1 VTTLTGFG
9 RIARFILRRDRVRLM
24 VWVVAIT
31 LITLASAASLP
42 AVYPTQRSVEGYVQL
57 FGDNPALIAFA
68 GPGYGFDDPNL
79 GLVLVNET
87 QLNAMIALA
96 LMSIFLV
103 TRNTRAE
110 EESERADLVR
120 ASVVGRHAPAAS
132 AATVIGGANLLVG
145 LLCALGFI
153 ALDYEVTGSL
163 ALAGSLTCAG
173 LVFAGIAA
181 VAAQLTSTGRAALG
195 IASSVL
201 GVAFAVRAIGDVA
214 GNGLSWLSPIGWA
227 QATQA
232 YADERWWVLGLCLA
246 AFIGLLQGAFWLS
259 TRRDLGAGILPQR
272 LGSAHADRWM
282 TRPVGFAF
290 RLQRGALLGW
300 AVALF
305 LMGFL
310 YGSIAND
317 IEQLIEENA
326 FAAEMFSAQGGAS
339 LTDQFLAVAVAQL
352 ALVAG
357 ACGIATALRLA
368 TEEAAGRAEPIL
380 AGPTPRSTWVGSHVV
395 MAAAGSL
402 VALVAAGFGA
412 GLSYAL
418 VIGDPGQ
425 IPRLIG
431 SALVTYPA
439 VLVLTGVAV
448 IFFGAFP
455 SIAGAAW
462 AALAVAFVTGYF
474 GDLFK
479 FPDWVRRI
487 SPFEHIPGLPAED
500 LAFLP
505 PLLVAIVA
513 AALIAFGARAF
524 RVRDLRAD

>member
-1 VTTLTGFG
+1 MTTLTGFG
-9 RIARFILRRDRVRLM
+9 RIVRFILRRDRVRLM

-31 LITLASAASLP
+31 LMTLASAASLP

-103 TRNTRAE
+103 NRNTRAE

-132 AATVIGGANLLVG
+132 AVAVIGGANLLVG
-145 LLCALGFI
+145 LLCAIGFV

-163 ALAGSLTCAG
+163 ALAASITWVG

-181 VAAQLTSTGRAALG
+181 VVAQLTSTGRAALG

-201 GVAFAVRAIGDVA
+201 GAAFAVRAIGDVA
-214 GNGLSWLSPIGWA
+214 DNGLSLLSPIGWA
-227 QATQA
+227 QAIQA
-232 YADERWWVLGLCLA
+232 YGDERWWALGLCLA
-246 AFIGLLQGAFWLS
+246 VFVGLLLGAFWLS

-305 LMGFL
+305 LMGLL

-317 IEQLIEENA
+317 IEQMLEENA
-326 FAAEMFSAQGGAS
+326 FAAAMFSAQAEAS
-339 LTDQFLAVAVAQL
+339 LTDQFLAAAMGQL
-352 ALVAG
+352 ALMAG

-368 TEEAAGRAEPIL
+368 TEEAAGRAESIL
-380 AGPTPRSTWVGSHVV
+380 AGPIPRSRWVGSHVV

-402 VALVAAGFGA
+402 VALVAAGLGA

-425 IPRLIG
+425 ILRLIG
-431 SALVTYPA
+431 SAVVTYPG
-439 VLVLTGVAV
+439 VLVLIGVSL

-455 SIAGAAW
+455 AIAGAAW

-479 FPDWVRRI
+479 FPDWVGWI
-487 SPFEHIPGLPAED
+487 SPFEHIPGLPAEN
-500 LAFLP
+500 LALL
-505 PLLVAIVA
+505 PLLLLLIVA
-513 AALIAFGARAF
+513 TALIAFGARAF
-524 RVRDLRAD
+524 RVRDLRTD

>member
-9 RIARFILRRDRVRLM
+9 RFARFVLRRDRVRLL

-31 LITLASAASLP
+31 LMTLASAASLP
-42 AVYPTQRSVEGYVQL
+42 AVYPTQPSLDGYVQL
-57 FGDNPALIAFA
+57 FGNNPALIAFA

-87 QLNAMIALA
+87 QLNAMIALG

-132 AATVIGGANLLVG
+132 AAAVIGGANLLVG
-145 LLCALGFI
+145 LLCGLGFI
-153 ALDYEVTGSL
+153 ALDYEFTGSL
-163 ALAGSLTCAG
+163 ALASSLTCAG
-173 LVFAGIAA
+173 LLFAGIAA
-181 VAAQLTSTGRAALG
+181 LAAQLTSSGRATLG

-201 GVAFAVRAIGDVA
+201 GVAFAIRAIGDVA
-214 GNGLSWLSPIGWA
+214 DNGLSWLSPIGWA
-227 QATQA
+227 QAIQA

-246 AFIGLLQGAFWLS
+246 AFVGLLLGAFWLS

-272 LGSAHADRWM
+272 LGSAHAERWM

-300 AVALF
+300 TVALF

-317 IEQLIEENA
+317 LEQMLEENP
-326 FAAEMFSAQGGAS
+326 FAAEMFSAQAGAS
-339 LTDQFLAVAVAQL
+339 LTDQFLATGMTQL
-352 ALVAG
+352 ALIAG

-380 AGPTPRSTWVGSHVV
+380 AGPMPRSRWAGSHVL

-402 VALVAAGFGA
+402 VGLVAAGFGA
-412 GLSYAL
+412 GLAYAL

-431 SALVTYPA
+431 SALVNYPG

-448 IFFGAFP
+448 VFFGAFP
-455 SIAGAAW
+455 AIARVAW
-462 AALAVAFVTGYF
+462 AALAVAFVTGFF

-479 FPDWVRRI
+479 FPDWVRWI
-487 SPFEHIPGLPAED
+487 SPFEHTPGLPAED

-505 PLLVAIVA
+505 LLLLLIVA

-524 RVRDLRAD
+524 RVRDLRTD